1 MIMVDVKNTSFLK
14 KEFVAYSI
22 FIPNAP
28 PLAGNEALL
37 SCVLCPKSNN
47 LPWPSDELFYFI
59 KKYII
64 RGLKK
69 H

>member
-22 FIPNAP
+22 YIPNAP
-28 PLAGNEALL
+28 PLTGNEALL

-47 LPWPSDELFYFI
+47 LP
-59 KKYII
+59 
-64 RGLKK
+64 
-69 H
+69 